1 MADRRLRIAP
11 NNNTNPSG
19 VITAS
24 GATLTA
30 SGAYTNTNAWDGVNK
45 GWQNQ
50 AWDYYEIIG
59 PLNYAI
65 NWQSSALSRVS
76 LVIAEIQPGTEP
88 EILETGPAVEILK
101 QIKWDESTIMADLA
115 VQLAVPGRGYLVGRE
130 IQPGI
135 AQWVVY
141 SSDQVRVMRDARRD
155 GTIRYEL
162 REGSNAWIALEDALV
177 VPVRDSD
184 DRYRWLDT
192 STVKACLPI
201 LREIL
206 LYNSEITS
214 TLVSRIANNGILLI
228 PSEVAFPSRA
238 NQNDNEDPFVLEL
251 IEAAKQA
258 IKDPGSASAAIPLPI
273 RVPSQFIDSFR
284 HLTLSDPVDANILE
298 ARKDAYIRLAEAMN
312 LPKEIMTGIGGANH
326 WGAWQIEESA
336 IKTHISPI
344 AELICGCL
352 THGFLY
358 PQLTANAES
367 TTGPNGGR
375 IVVWYDTSALTLHPD
390 LSQKAVELYDRVEI
404 SGDALRRET
413 GFTEEDA
420 PNDAQ
425 IREQLLKKA
434 ATNAQ
439 LALTAIAELTGNPQ
453 RVTPAPS
460 VPPEPVR
467 DGTESS
473 PEEPIANSEGPPV
486 RNPSGGVRAGSKK
499 RVSVGT
505 RSGGGA

>member
-11 NNNTNPSG
+11 NTNTNPSG

-30 SGAYTNTNAWDGVNK
+30 SGAYTNTGAWDGVNK

-130 IQPGI
+130 IQPGL

-141 SSDQVRVMRDARRD
+141 SSDQVRVMRDVRRD

-162 REGSNAWIALEDALV
+162 REGSNAWVALEDALV

-284 HLTLSDPVDANILE
+284 HLTLSDPIDSTVLD

-312 LPKEIMTGIGGANH
+312 LPKEIMTGVGDSTNH

-336 IKTHISPI
+336 IKTHIAPI

-358 PQLTANAES
+358 PQLTANGES

-420 PNDAQ
+420 PDTAQ

-439 LALTAIAELTGNPQ
+439 LALTAIAELTGTPQ
-453 RVTPAPS
+453 RSA
-460 VPPEPVR
+460 PVR
-467 DGTESS
+467 PESDGSASS
-473 PEEPIANSEGPPV
+473 PEEPSAPEPNPEGPPV
-486 RNPSGGVRAGSKK
+486 PVKVQAAGRK
-499 RVSVGT
+499 RVSVGVK
-505 RSGGGA
+505 S